1 MDQQDLIRKFEEVT
15 GLDDSQSRF
24 YLESHQWNVELAASF
39 YFTEKVFSSS
49 MSKSTP
55 PVLPSN
61 PENVSSSSN
70 VKPNK
75 PSTRNLGVKGLSDFQ
90 DEKSDEDN
98 NINWY
103 TGGEKSGI
111 QVQAPK
117 KSIADQVFQRAI
129 EIGGKSI
136 SEQHELDRAS
146 FTGLGY
152 RLGQDAT
159 GSSIANQGA
168 RKELRHKIILW
179 RNGFTVDDASLRDY
193 NDPKNAEFLGDIQKG
208 VVPKELNVGHRQEID
223 IELINKKEE
232 DFKVS
237 TGLRNPFSGPGQIL
251 SGTATTMIPSTKGNT
266 SIDRKAIEPPLVD
279 ESLPVTSVQIRLQ
292 DGSRIV
298 GRFNHSHTI
307 SDIRQF
313 LDATRP
319 CKFAYQLMT
328 SFPQKVFLDES
339 QTIASAGLANA
350 MVIQKPL

>member
-24 YLESHQWNVELAASF
+24 YLESHQWNVELAASS

-55 PVLPSN
+55 SGFPSN
-61 PENVSSSSN
+61 LENVSSSLN

-75 PSTRNLGVKGLSDFQ
+75 PSIRNLGVKSLSDFQ
-90 DEKSDEDN
+90 DEKNDEDN

-136 SEQHELDRAS
+136 SEQDKLDRAS

-159 GSSIANQGA
+159 GSSIANQGT

-208 VVPKELNVGHRQEID
+208 Y
-223 IELINKKEE
+223 
-232 DFKVS
+232 
-237 TGLRNPFSGPGQIL
+237 
-251 SGTATTMIPSTKGNT
+251 PS
-266 SIDRKAIEPPLVD
+266 L
-279 ESLPVTSVQIRLQ
+279 LL
-292 DGSRIV
+292 
-298 GRFNHSHTI
+298 
-307 SDIRQF
+307 
-313 LDATRP
+313 
-319 CKFAYQLMT
+319 
-328 SFPQKVFLDES
+328 
-339 QTIASAGLANA
+339 LA
-350 MVIQKPL
+350 MFI